1 MKETGTHKENKLQER
16 KMAIVVVG
24 RRGKEDQ
31 AGKEEEKCVCLRSLA
46 GLSLPV
52 LSVNSVSINA
62 DFYFNL

>member
-31 AGKEEEKCVCLRSLA
+31 EEKEEEKCVRLRSLA